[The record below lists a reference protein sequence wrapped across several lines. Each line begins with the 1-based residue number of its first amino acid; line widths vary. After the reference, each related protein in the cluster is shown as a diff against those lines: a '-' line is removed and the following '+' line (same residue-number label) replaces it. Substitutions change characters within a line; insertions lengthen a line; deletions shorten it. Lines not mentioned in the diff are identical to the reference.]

1 MTQPAGPIL
10 LCYDGSDDAA
20 AAIEAVGPHFAGREA
35 VVACFWQP
43 FAQVAK
49 RFAVSLL
56 EVVQDPPEINA
67 RESELAQ
74 RLAEQGAAV
83 ARAAGLP
90 AEGRAIE
97 VTKPIDEAIIAYAEE
112 IDTPMIVLGSRGRS
126 GIGSMLLGDVA
137 HDVVQRSTRMVVVVP
152 SPRLSGRRRAELAE
166 QARDD

>member
-10 LCYDGSDDAA
+10 LCYDGSDDSA

-56 EVVQDPPEINA
+56 EVVQDPPDINA
-67 RESELAQ
+67 REGDLAQ

-83 ARAAGLP
+83 ARAAGIP
-90 AEGRAIE
+90 AQGRAIE
-97 VTKPIDEAIIAYAEE
+97 VSKPIDEAIITYAEE
-112 IDTPMIVLGSRGRS
+112 IDAPMIVLGSRGRS

-137 HDVVQRSTRMVVVVP
+137 HDVVQRSTRMVLVVP

-166 QARDD
+166 HSD